1 MKRRDFVAL
10 LFSVTA
16 GWPLVGSAQE
26 PSMPVIG
33 FLSGRSQAESTID
46 LSAFH
51 RGLGEAGYFAT
62 RNVAVEY
69 RWADGDYNR
78 LPALASELV
87 RQEVSVIAAG
97 GLAPALAAKAATRKT
112 PIIFVV
118 GDDPVR
124 AGLVSSLNSPGSN
137 LTGITLTAGPLPSKR
152 LELVREMIPTIKT
165 VAVLI
170 NPNNAVAE
178 EDTLT
183 AQKAAHSVGL
193 DLVVT
198 SATSEKHFDG
208 IFEMLSHARI
218 GALLVNT
225 DAFFTSRRDLLVAHA
240 AHHSIP
246 AIYPFSHYTAAGGL
260 MSYGPSL
267 SNAYDQVGRY
277 IGKILK
283 GASTAELPVQQA
295 TRFELVIN
303 LRTAQKLGLTVPP
316 TLLARA
322 DELIE

>member
-10 LFSVTA
+10 LFSATA
-16 GWPLVGSAQE
+16 GWPLVGRAQE

-78 LPALASELV
+78 LPAFAAELV

-178 EDTLT
+178 EDTMT

-193 DLVVT
+193 NLVVT
-198 SATSEKHFDG
+198 SATSEKHFDD

-218 GALLVNT
+218 GALIVNT

-240 AHHSIP
+240 ARHSIP
-246 AIYPFSHYTAAGGL
+246 AIYPFRHYTAAGGL

-283 GASTAELPVQQA
+283 GASPAESPVEQA

-303 LRTAQKLGLTVPP
+303 LRTAQTLGLTVPP

>member
-10 LFSVTA
+10 LFSATA
-16 GWPLVGSAQE
+16 GWPLVGRAQE

-78 LPALASELV
+78 LPAFAAELV

-178 EDTLT
+178 EDTMT

-193 DLVVT
+193 NLVVT

-218 GALLVNT
+218 GALIVNT

-240 AHHSIP
+240 ARHSIP
-246 AIYPFSHYTAAGGL
+246 AIYPFRHYTAAGGL

-283 GASTAELPVQQA
+283 GASPAESPVEQA

-303 LRTAQKLGLTVPP
+303 LRTAQTLGLTVPP